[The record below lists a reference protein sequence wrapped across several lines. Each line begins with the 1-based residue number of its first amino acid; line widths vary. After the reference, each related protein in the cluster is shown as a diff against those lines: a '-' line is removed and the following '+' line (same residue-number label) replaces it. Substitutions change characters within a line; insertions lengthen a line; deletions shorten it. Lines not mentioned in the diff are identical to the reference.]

1 MTGEEIVKLNDQM
14 RTDVSGMVSLWDEC
28 GAMCLTRKLSVITNA
43 YGNGTAS
50 TQGYTPDQRLL
61 KKTTVHKK
69 QLPML

>member
-14 RTDVSGMVSLWDEC
+14 RTDVSGMVNLWDEC

-50 TQGYTPDQRLL
+50 TQGYTPD
-61 KKTTVHKK
+61 
-69 QLPML
+69 